1 MRIPLRTKL
10 TLLLAVPLLVL
21 VAAAARGVQNTTD
34 DARRGEAATSRVELS
49 LAATTTALELAQERA
64 LSASAIT
71 QPAAPA
77 DPETADELTSQRDRT
92 SHAVD
97 ALRATIT
104 GGPQSELSTGPALD
118 QLDRL
123 TAAREKVDQGGQVGQ
138 VGQDVDKVLGTYAE
152 IIDPVL
158 DLDRAVELAGSPAMM
173 TQLDSFQALS
183 RALQEVVV
191 EQGLLRSAFTTGTI
205 DAISYKRLLESV
217 TSQGLWFDLFER
229 HANSAQLDTYA
240 KALALPA
247 ATTSL
252 QLRELALE
260 AGPGGP
266 VQADPAAWTTAMER
280 KSGVLEGLADDTA
293 ASLADSAAGQR
304 ALESDRRT
312 RALLVL
318 GVTVALAVAVL
329 VLLYRTAIRPLRRLT
344 LAADHAVHV
353 ALPAAVEVAQHEGA
367 EAARRALAPLPAPA
381 DGDLAE
387 LTAAFNDAQ
396 TAALALASD
405 EADLRSKVNAVFL
418 NFGHRT
424 QDLVTRQLGHI
435 DDLEARTENPDTLSD
450 LFLLDHLAT
459 RLRRNAESLVV
470 MAGADSPRPW
480 TRPVSVVNVVR
491 AAVAEAVDYSR
502 VDVDAMAQGAIVGVA
517 ANEVSHL
524 LAELVDNAL
533 AFSAS
538 GTRVRIAG
546 EWAEE
551 GRYLVTV
558 SNAGAGMTTGQ
569 LDEAN
574 ERISGSNVS
583 DPGMSRYFGM
593 FVVGRFARRHG
604 IDVRLVPS
612 RGDGTTAVV
621 LLPDQLMVG
630 ALAECPTTPGR

>member
-10 TLLLAVPLLVL
+10 TLLLAIPLLVL
-21 VAAAARGVQNTTD
+21 VAAAAREVQNTTD
-34 DARRGEAATSRVELS
+34 DAQRGDAATSRVELS
-49 LAATTTALELAQERA
+49 LAATTAALELAQERA
-64 LSASAIT
+64 LSASLLSAT
-71 QPAAPA
+71 KAPPAAPP
-77 DPETADELTSQRDRT
+77 DSETAEDLASQRDRT
-92 SHAVD
+92 SDAID

-104 GGPQSELSTGPALD
+104 GGRSELGTAPALD

-123 TAAREKVDQGGQVGQ
+123 AAAREQVDQRGEATS
-138 VGQDVDKVLGTYAE
+138 DDVLGAYAE

-158 DLDRAVELAGSPAMM
+158 DLDRAVELAGSAAMM
-173 TQLDSFQALS
+173 TRLDSFQALS

-191 EQGLLRSAFTTGTI
+191 EQGLLTSAFASGTVNRTTY
-205 DAISYKRLLESV
+205 DRLRESV
-217 TSQGLWFDLFER
+217 TSQSLWFDQFAR
-229 HANSAQLDTYA
+229 NADSAQLDHYA
-240 KALALPA
+240 KALAQPA
-247 ATTSL
+247 VTTSL
-252 QLRELALE
+252 RLRDQALA
-260 AGPGGP
+260 AGPDGQ
-266 VQADPAAWTTAMER
+266 VHADPAAWANVMER
-280 KSGVLEGLADDTA
+280 KTGFLETIADDTA
-293 ASLADSAAGQR
+293 GSLADSAAGQR
-304 ALESDRRT
+304 ELASDRRT

-318 GVTVALAVAVL
+318 GITVALSVAVL

-353 ALPAAVEVAQHEGA
+353 ALPAAVEVAQNEGA
-367 EAARRALAPLPAPA
+367 EAARRALTPLPLPA

-387 LTAAFNDAQ
+387 LTAAFNEAQ

-405 EADLRSKVNAVFL
+405 EAELRTKVNAVFL

-435 DDLEARTENPDTLSD
+435 DDLEARTEDPDTLSD
-450 LFLLDHLAT
+450 LFLLDHLST

-480 TRPVSVVNVVR
+480 SRPVSVVNVVR

-502 VDVDAMAQGAIVGVA
+502 VDVDSIDPGAIVGIA
-517 ANEVSHL
+517 ANDVSHL

-546 EWAEE
+546 GWVDE

-558 SNAGAGMTTGQ
+558 TSAGAGMNAGQ

-604 IDVRLVPS
+604 IDVRLMPA
-612 RGDGTTAVV
+612 RGDGTTAEV
-621 LLPDQLMVG
+621 LLPEQLMVG
-630 ALAECPTTPGR
+630 AVAECQTTPGR